1 MFICRITLNYYENNV
16 INRQL
21 ITKNN
26 IFLVEAS
33 LKRLS
38 WSGNTVPDKIFKE
51 GGALLDKKINKRPS
65 PHVTVIKS
73 HMRTFHAD
81 HLSAC
86 PHVKNARRFHP
97 SFDNELSLCTFSA
110 IIIGEYVSEA
120 SDWLTNQRAE
130 FRILHYPLILSEA
143 YGSFRDSVRSLHGL
157 AVWRWKRSTHARRSW
172 FPRNAIYRG
181 GITFCETTLR
191 SEAAVPQSTQPSS
204 SQ

>member
-86 PHVKNARRFHP
+86 PHVKNARPHY
-97 SFDNELSLCTFSA
+97 DNCRGQGILFKPLVVETFEGWDTEATTYLKQLGRQSTRRWGKSDSVAIKFFFQRLSVTL
-110 IIIGEYVSEA
+110 
-120 SDWLTNQRAE
+120 QRGNAA
-130 FRILHYPLILSEA
+130 LILD
-143 YGSFRDSVRSLHGL
+143 RDIDH
-157 AVWRWKRSTHARRSW
+157 T
-172 FPRNAIYRG
+172 
-181 GITFCETTLR
+181 
-191 SEAAVPQSTQPSS
+191 
-204 SQ
+204 